1 MSKRLLLAGLPSH
14 LEKFKEYWWCQD
26 FCQDSVPRALTD
38 IIPDNVVVETIDPMV
53 FQYDE
58 ATCADHVVSLWDESF
73 RGTHM
78 DFYDY
83 VLLPDLS
90 GPWWRAQSSPGNID
104 ELVNLMLD
112 AMDLV
117 KPGGCGIFDKI
128 LRQKEMKNLIAEKGE
143 YSFYGKE
150 DFILEKY
157 FTPSGRLVVVLW
169 KPSVAPDELH
179 NFEIRETAV
188 EMIVSAIM
196 RNVYE

>member
-26 FCQDSVPRALTD
+26 SVPRALTD
-38 IIPDNVVVETIDPMV
+38 IVPDNVVVETIDPMV
-53 FQYDE
+53 FQYDG
-58 ATCADHVVSLWDESF
+58 ATCADHVAGLWDEAF
-73 RGTHM
+73 RLTHM

-83 VLLPDLS
+83 VVLPDLT
-90 GPWWRAQSSPGNID
+90 GPWYRAQSSPGNID
-104 ELVNLMLD
+104 ELVNLMLL

-128 LRQKEMKNLIAEKGE
+128 LRQQEMKSLIAEKGE

-150 DFILEKY
+150 DFILQEY
-157 FTPSGRLVVVLW
+157 ITPSGRLVVVLY
-169 KPSVAPDELH
+169 KPSVTPDELH
-179 NFEIRETAV
+179 KFEIHSTAV

-196 RNVYE
+196 